1 MIIKPLND
9 FVYPNNAIIQGL
21 EHLADQGIFTT
32 DTQFNIYSWNHW
44 LEIHSGLTAKE
55 VIGCNLMK
63 VYPELIQRRLDRF
76 YQQAL
81 KGQVVVLS
89 QRLHRYLLP
98 MPPSINKSLA
108 CRMQQ
113 SVRICPLM
121 EDGKTIGTITLIDDV
136 TERVEREAELQQQ
149 IEVLKQTESALL
161 SAHAQL
167 QHLLS
172 SSPSVIYTRQCSG
185 DGSFT
190 FVSDNITTKLGYQPQ
205 ELIENHKFWAEQIH
219 PEDTK
224 QIFAVMPYLFQHQYH
239 VLEYRFLHK
248 NGTYRWL
255 RDEMRLIYN
264 QEGNL
269 QEIVG
274 TWYDITDNKQAQ
286 EQVREQ
292 AAWLSITTDAILVQ
306 DFNKQILFWN
316 KSAERLYGWKREEV
330 IGKNISELLY
340 PETSQLEPVQKTL
353 EKKGEWQGELR
364 QVTHDGN
371 AIIVASRWTLVRDE
385 EGKPKSIL
393 MVNTDITQKKQLE
406 AQFFRAQRMESIGT
420 LASGIAHDLNN
431 VLAPILMI
439 AQLLETQYQDA
450 RSKRLLPILI
460 TNAKRGTNLVK
471 QVLSFGRGLGGE
483 FTTLQVKHLISDMH
497 QIALQT
503 FPKSIQLS
511 IDVSP
516 NLWTVSGDA
525 TQLQQVLMNL
535 CVNARDAMPQG
546 GILTICAE
554 NIFMDEH
561 QAQMNLDAQVG
572 SYIVITVSDT
582 GTGIPHKIL
591 DRIFEPFFTTK
602 EVEKGTGLGLSTVIS
617 IIKGHNGFVNVFS
630 EVGKGTEFKVYLPA
644 IQEDEAQP
652 LEESELLTGDGELIL
667 VVDDETFIR
676 EISKITLEKYGYQVL
691 TASSGLEA
699 RELYTQQQD
708 KISVVLLDMMMP
720 SMDGPS
726 TILQLKQINP
736 AVKIVASSGLSFN
749 TMLAEAAEL
758 GVTQFLSKPYTSQE
772 LLKTINQ
779 AVGIKSPTV

>member
-1 MIIKPLND
+1 MSIKSLND
-9 FVYPNNAIIQGL
+9 FVHPDKAIIQGL
-21 EHLADQGIFTT
+21 EYLVDQGIFTT
-32 DTQFNIYSWNHW
+32 DDKLNIYSWNHW
-44 LEIHSGLTAKE
+44 LEVHSGRTAKE
-55 VIGCNLMK
+55 VIGRNLLN
-63 VYPELIQRRLDRF
+63 VYPELSQRRLERF

-89 QRLHRYLLP
+89 QRLHGYLLP

-108 CRMQQ
+108 SRMQQ

-121 EDGKTIGTITLIDDV
+121 ENGQSIGTITLIDDV

-149 IEVLKQTESALL
+149 IKVLQQTESALL

-172 SSPSVIYTRQCSG
+172 SSPAVIYTRKCSG
-185 DGSFT
+185 DGGFT
-190 FVSDNITTKLGYQPQ
+190 FVSDNVTEKLGYQPQ
-205 ELIENHKFWAEQIH
+205 EFLKNPKFWAEQIYG
-219 PEDTK
+219 DDAK
-224 QIFAVMPYLFQHQYH
+224 QIFAIVPYFFQAQYH

-264 QEGNL
+264 QKGNL

-286 EQVREQ
+286 EQLREQ
-292 AAWLSITTDAILVQ
+292 ATWLSITTDAILVQ
-306 DFNKQILFWN
+306 DFSNQILFWN
-316 KSAERLYGWKREEV
+316 KSAERLYGWKTEEV
-330 IGKNISELLY
+330 LGKKVSELLY
-340 PETSQLEPVQKTL
+340 RDTDQLEPVHHTL

-364 QVTHDGN
+364 QVTQDGKP
-371 AIIVASRWTLVRDE
+371 IIVASRWTLVRDE

-393 MVNTDITQKKQLE
+393 IVNTDITQKKQLE

-439 AQLLETQYQDA
+439 AQLLETQYHDA

-483 FTTLQVKHLISDMH
+483 FTTLQVKHLICDMH

-503 FPKSIQLS
+503 FPKSIQMS
-511 IDVSP
+511 IDVSSS
-516 NLWTVSGDA
+516 LWAVSGDA

-554 NIFMDEH
+554 NIFIDEH

-572 SYIVITVSDT
+572 AYIVITVSDT

-602 EVEKGTGLGLSTVIS
+602 EVGKGTGLGLSTVIS
-617 IIKGHNGFVNVFS
+617 IIKGHKGFINVFS
-630 EVGKGTEFKVYLPA
+630 GMSKGTEFKVYLPA
-644 IQEDEAQP
+644 IQDSDAQP
-652 LEESELLTGDGELIL
+652 IEDSELLTGHGEWIL

-691 TASSGLEA
+691 TASDGIEA
-699 RELYTQQQD
+699 IKLYSQQ
-708 KISVVLLDMMMP
+708 KNTISLVLLDMMMP
-720 SMDGPS
+720 SMDGLS
-726 TILQLKQINP
+726 TILQLKKINP
-736 AVKIVASSGLSFN
+736 TVKVVASSGLSFN
-749 TMLAEAAEL
+749 TMLADAAEL
-758 GVTQFLSKPYTSQE
+758 GVTKFLSKPYTSQE
-772 LLKTINQ
+772 LLRTINE
-779 AVGIKSPTV
+779 AFGMKSPNL

>member
-1 MIIKPLND
+1 MSIKSLND
-9 FVYPNNAIIQGL
+9 FVHPDKAITQGL
-21 EHLADQGIFTT
+21 EYLVDQGIFTT
-32 DTQFNIYSWNHW
+32 DAQLNIYSWNHW
-44 LEIHSGLTAKE
+44 LEVHSGRTAKE
-55 VIGCNLMK
+55 VIGRNLLN
-63 VYPELIQRRLDRF
+63 VYPELSQRRLERF

-89 QRLHRYLLP
+89 QRLHGYLLP
-98 MPPSINKSLA
+98 MSPSINKSLA
-108 CRMQQ
+108 SRMQQ

-121 EDGKTIGTITLIDDV
+121 ENGQSIGTITLIDDV
-136 TERVEREAELQQQ
+136 TERVEREVELQQQ
-149 IEVLKQTESALL
+149 IKVLQQTESALL

-172 SSPSVIYTRQCSG
+172 SSPAVIYTRQCVG
-185 DGSFT
+185 DGGFT
-190 FVSDNITTKLGYQPQ
+190 FVSDNVTAKLGYQPQ
-205 ELIENHKFWAEQIH
+205 EFLKNHRFWAERIH
-219 PEDTK
+219 PDDAK
-224 QIFAVMPYLFQHQYH
+224 QIFAIVPYFFQDQYH

-264 QEGNL
+264 PEGNL
-269 QEIVG
+269 QEIAG

-286 EQVREQ
+286 EQLREQ
-292 AAWLSITTDAILVQ
+292 ATWLSITTDAILVQ
-306 DFNKQILFWN
+306 DLSNQILFWN
-316 KSAERLYGWKREEV
+316 KSAERLYGWKTEEV
-330 IGKNISELLY
+330 LGKKVSELLY
-340 PETSQLEPVQKTL
+340 RDTDQLEPVHHTL
-353 EKKGEWQGELR
+353 EKHGEWQGELR
-364 QVTHDGN
+364 QVTQEGK

-385 EGKPKSIL
+385 EGKRKSIL
-393 MVNTDITQKKQLE
+393 VVNTDITQKKQLE

-439 AQLLETQYQDA
+439 AQLLETQYHDA

-483 FTTLQVKHLISDMH
+483 FTALQVKHLICDMH

-503 FPKSIQLS
+503 FPKSIQIS

-561 QAQMNLDAQVG
+561 QAQMNLDAQIG
-572 SYIVITVSDT
+572 AYIVITVSDT
-582 GTGIPHKIL
+582 GTGIPHQIL

-602 EVEKGTGLGLSTVIS
+602 EVGKGTGLGLSTVIS
-617 IIKGHNGFVNVFS
+617 IIKGHSGFVNVFS

-644 IQEDEAQP
+644 IQDSEAQP
-652 LEESELLTGDGELIL
+652 LEDSELLTGHGEWIL

-676 EISKITLEKYGYQVL
+676 EISKITLEEYGYQVL
-691 TASSGLEA
+691 TASNGIEA
-699 RELYTQQQD
+699 IELYTQQKD
-708 KISVVLLDMMMP
+708 TISLVLLDMMMP

-726 TILQLKQINP
+726 TILQLKKINP
-736 AVKIVASSGLSFN
+736 LVKVVASSGLSFN
-749 TMLAEAAEL
+749 TMLADAAEL
-758 GVTQFLSKPYTSQE
+758 GVTKFLSKPYTSQE

-779 AVGIKSPTV
+779 AFGIKSPTV